1 MNEFLFLY
9 LDAYQMQILPQ
20 QDGSNQDFIQAFHL
34 SKRKATQYPIP
45 TQYKAHQLITIF
57 FPLDNQPI
65 ISTSSNP
72 LSIVYED
79 DILLVVNKPPFL
91 LVHEDGNGSP
101 SLQDQVNAYLYQ
113 CGWPH
118 KAQACHRIDFETSG
132 LVLFCK
138 NPFFQGML
146 DHLFRSHEMQKK
158 YRCLV
163 KGKFPANIKEA
174 NYSIGRNRH
183 KNAMIIHPHGK
194 PAHTQFQRIQATPF
208 ISFLHVKLLTGRK
221 HQIRVHCA
229 HLSHPIINDPLYG
242 QKEDDQ
248 GLMLQN
254 YQMEFV
260 HPLTKKNLVLTL
272 PIESRFEQAWY
283 KRVHNHT
290 AKQPSSLDL
299 NKLEK
304 EST

>member
-1 MNEFLFLY
+1 MNHFIFLY
-9 LDAYQMQILPQ
+9 LDAYQMQIMPQ
-20 QDGSNQDFIQAFHL
+20 QDGTKQDFIQAFHL
-34 SKRKATQYPIP
+34 SKRKAAQYSIP
-45 TQYKAHQLITIF
+45 AQYKAHQLITIY
-57 FPLDNQPI
+57 FPWEDSIIVSSSDPI
-65 ISTSSNP
+65 
-72 LSIVYED
+72 SIIYED
-79 DILLVVNKPPFL
+79 EILLVVNKPPFL
-91 LVHEDGNGSP
+91 LVHDDGNGNP

-113 CGWPH
+113 CGCPH

-146 DHLFRSHEMQKK
+146 DHLFRSHEMQKT

-174 NYSIGRNRH
+174 NFSIGRHRH
-183 KNAMIIHPHGK
+183 ENAMIIHPHGK
-194 PAHTQFQRIQATPF
+194 PAHTQFQRIQATPTV
-208 ISFLHVKLLTGRK
+208 SFLHVNLLTGRK
-221 HQIRVHCA
+221 HQIRLHCA

-242 QKEDDQ
+242 QIEDDQ

-260 HPLTKKNLVLTL
+260 HPLTQKELVLTL
-272 PIESRFEQAWY
+272 PIESRFDQAWR
-283 KRVHNHT
+283 KRVHIHA
-290 AKQPSSLDL
+290 AKPTSILDL

-304 EST
+304 ESS